1 MSVRSIVISTLIPN
15 IGNLCLSWAICP
27 EIYQFHWSHRTNY
40 SYHRF
45 SLLHLCCLHHC
56 CLFFIIYFLL
66 LTLSLICS
74 LSSFLRWKFRSLIWD
89 FSFFWYRCF
98 SAINYPLS
106 TALSNLLIDYV
117 FIFMQF
123 IFYAVQITFWFPCWF
138 LYDSWFI

>member
-1 MSVRSIVISTLIPN
+1 MITTLFTD
-15 IGNLCLSWAICP
+15 IGNLCLSWAVWP
-27 EIYQFHWSHRTNY
+27 EIYPFYWSHRTNY

-45 SLLHLCCLHHC
+45 SLLFLCRLHHW
-56 CLFFIIYFLL
+56 CLFIISFLL
-66 LTLSLICS
+66 LTLSLIYS

-98 SAINYPLS
+98 SAVNYPLS
-106 TALSNLLIDYV
+106 TALSNLLIDHV

-123 IFYAVQITFWFPCWF
+123 IFYAVQMTFWFLCWF